1 MTNEFGLSK
10 KEDIFKK
17 DIGKEVIIYN
27 INGNNTMLGVI
38 HSIDEEW
45 VYLKP
50 FYGKDYT
57 LEEPKIKR
65 IYFFNRIEKEIFQ
78 V

>member
-57 LEEPKIKR
+57 LE
-65 IYFFNRIEKEIFQ
+65 
-78 V
+78 